1 MACRSFALSG
11 IALPCKNNLGGLK
24 EVYIIKSGD
33 VTSVTL
39 NTEESQIAS
48 LTLGD
53 GAKFKTYKFR
63 KGTASMTSTASSDEA
78 IGNFSVSTEL
88 SLQFS
93 KMETS
98 KRLEIMALCLEDV
111 AVVALDWNGKYWYL
125 GYDFPVSATA
135 ATAQSGTASGDLN
148 GYNVTLTDTS
158 AEFPF
163 EVPESVMSTLI
174 QAAPAV

>member
-11 IALPCKNNLGGLK
+11 IAMGCKNLLGGLK
-24 EVYIIKSGD
+24 EVYIIKSAD
-33 VTSVTL
+33 VTAVEL
-39 NTEESQIAS
+39 NTENSQIA
-48 LTLGD
+48 TIETVTD
-53 GAKFKTYKFR
+53 AKFKTYKFR
-63 KGTASMTSTASSDEA
+63 KGTASMTSTASSDDT

-88 SLQFS
+88 ALQFS

-125 GYDFPVSATA
+125 GYEFPVTATA
-135 ATAQSGTASGDLN
+135 ATAQTGTASTDLN
-148 GYNVTLTDTS
+148 GYNITLTDTAS
-158 AEFPF
+158 EFPF
-163 EVPESVMSTLI
+163 EVPAAVIEPLI

>member
-1 MACRSFALSG
+1 MSCKSFALSG
-11 IALPCKNNLGGLK
+11 IALSCKDTMGGLK
-24 EVYIIKSGD
+24 EVYIIKYAD
-33 VTSVTL
+33 ITAKTL

-48 LTLGD
+48 LTLAES
-53 GAKFKTYKFR
+53 AKFKTYKFR
-63 KGTASMTSTASSDEA
+63 KGTASMVSTAASDDT

-98 KRLEIMALCLEDV
+98 KRLEIMGLCLEDV
-111 AVVALDWNGKYWYL
+111 AVVALDWNGKYWFL
-125 GYDFPVSATA
+125 GYDFPVTATA
-135 ATAQSGTASGDLN
+135 ATAQSGTASSDLN

-163 EVPESVMSTLI
+163 EVPESVMTELI
-174 QAAPAV
+174 QAAPTV